1 MRKMIIYFHG
11 YGSSSKSDKAT
22 RLKAEESF
30 KVFSFD
36 IDIDPDVAFKQ
47 LSHNIDM
54 ALIEDMHLPEE
65 LIFVGT
71 SLGGWWA
78 EKMAKLYQCKA
89 VIINPSVNPASSL
102 SKYGVAKEIR
112 DKYYEFQPD
121 VRHKYFFAKRDDVI
135 NNDQFRINLIESG
148 HDVTIDSKADH
159 RFSGEPFENVV
170 NYLKSL

>member
-1 MRKMIIYFHG
+1 
-11 YGSSSKSDKAT
+11 
-22 RLKAEESF
+22 LKAEESF

-47 LSHNIDM
+47 LSYNIDM
-54 ALIEDMHLPEE
+54 ALVEDMHLPEE

-89 VIINPSVNPASSL
+89 VIINPSINPESSL
-102 SKYGVAKEIR
+102 SKYGVVKEIC
-112 DKYYEFQPD
+112 DKYYEFQSD
-121 VRHKYFFAKRDDVI
+121 VRHKYFFAKCDDVI
-135 NNDQFRINLIESG
+135 NNEKFRTNLIESG

-159 RFSGEPFENVV
+159 RFSGEPFENVI